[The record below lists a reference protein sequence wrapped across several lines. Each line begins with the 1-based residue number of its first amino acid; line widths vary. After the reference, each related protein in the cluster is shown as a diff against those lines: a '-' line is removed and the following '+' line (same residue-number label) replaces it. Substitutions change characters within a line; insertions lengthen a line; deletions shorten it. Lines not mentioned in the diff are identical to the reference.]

1 MQLPRNEGF
10 LEISKSHM
18 STKPNRTKRKHGPI
32 SPEARARKRRVFF
45 FSMLGIVVAWLILS
59 FYLVLSGNLEEW
71 MERKE
76 NPPPD
81 PRMERLEDF

>member
-1 MQLPRNEGF
+1 MQLSRNEGF
-10 LEISKSHM
+10 LGISYPHM
-18 STKPNRTKRKHGPI
+18 TTKPNRTKRKHGQV
-32 SPEARARKRRVFF
+32 SPETRARKRRVFF

-76 NPPPD
+76 KPTPD